1 MIADETIVTTVL
13 NMPGPHA
20 YSINAGKGED
30 QHKGELLK
38 LLRCWK
44 CNVLQGYASFKNQLL
59 KEMSTT
65 GMNVR
70 R

>member
-1 MIADETIVTTVL
+1 MMADETIVTTAL
-13 NMPGPHA
+13 NMPGLHA
-20 YSINAGKGED
+20 YSVNAGIGEH

-44 CNVLQGYASFKNQLL
+44 CNVLQGYAGFKKQLL

-70 R
+70 K